1 MLMTIC
7 MLVRPAS
14 TPYTCAVPMNNYLAT
29 AWYVYRL
36 IPVSHAIR
44 THMAY
49 GCALKVPDIFYL
61 RLALHDDH
69 LDSLFQPLP

>member
-1 MLMTIC
+1 MLMTTC
-7 MLVRPAS
+7 MFVRPAS

-44 THMAY
+44 TTWHMA
-49 GCALKVPDIFYL
+49 VPGYFYL
-61 RLALHDDH
+61 RLALDDDH

>member
-1 MLMTIC
+1 MLMTTC
-7 MLVRPAS
+7 VLVRPAS
-14 TPYTCAVPMNNYLAT
+14 APYTCAVRMNNYLAT

-49 GCALKVPDIFYL
+49 GCA
-61 RLALHDDH
+61 
-69 LDSLFQPLP
+69 